1 MGVQKGD
8 TISIHY
14 LGRLDDG
21 EEFDSSFSR
30 EPIMFTVGTGE
41 VVEAIEEG
49 VVGLEPGEKR
59 TIQVTPDKG
68 FGPRH
73 DELIRAVPRSLLG
86 DQEATPGEPME
97 IQTEDGQI
105 LIAVVEDIDDKNLI
119 LDLNHPLSGKNL
131 EFDIQVLS
139 IEQRAA

>member
-8 TISIHY
+8 TVSIHY

-21 EEFDSSFSR
+21 EEFDSSFTR
-30 EPIMFTVGTGE
+30 EPIEFTVGIGQ
-41 VVEAIEEG
+41 VVEAIDEG

-59 TIQVTPDKG
+59 TIKVTPEKG

-86 DQEATPGEPME
+86 DQSAEPGEPME

-105 LIAVVEDIDDKNLI
+105 LIAVIEDIDENNLV

-131 EFDIQVLS
+131 EFDIQLLE
-139 IEQRAA
+139 IQQRAA

>member
-8 TISIHY
+8 TVSIHY
-14 LGRLDDG
+14 LGRLDNG
-21 EEFDSSFSR
+21 EEFDSSFSK
-30 EPIMFTVGTGE
+30 EPIEFTVGIGE
-41 VVEAIEEG
+41 VVAAIDDG
-49 VVGLEPGEKR
+49 VFGLEPGEKR
-59 TIQVTPDKG
+59 IIKVTPEKG

-86 DQEATPGEPME
+86 DQSAVPGEPIE
-97 IQTEDGQI
+97 IQTEDGQT
-105 LIAVVEDIDDKNLI
+105 LIAVVEDIDETNLV

-131 EFDIQVLS
+131 EFEIHLLT